1 MNLQNLV
8 GAKAADKIQQSGIN
22 ILQACEMEIQYI
34 AGKAAAKKITA
45 AKEML
50 NIVHDKLQIK
60 SSIDIYEIVK
70 DMQFLDHE
78 RFEVLAL
85 NRNNKVIE
93 RILISQGG
101 TFSTVVDLK
110 ILFKRILICGA
121 SSFICVHNHPS
132 GNKDASQADIDLTRK
147 ITAAANVLDLKLL
160 DHIIVA
166 GNNYTSFADNGMM

>member
-1 MNLQNLV
+1 MNLEILI
-8 GAKAADKIQQSGIN
+8 GAKAADKIQKSGIN
-22 ILQACEMEIQYI
+22 ILQACEIEIQYI

-50 NIVHDKLQIK
+50 NIVHDRLQIK
-60 SSIDIYEIVK
+60 CSIDIYEIVK

-93 RILISQGG
+93 RIIISQGG
-101 TFSTVVDLK
+101 ISSTVVDLK
-110 ILFKRILICGA
+110 ILFKRVLICGA

-132 GNKDASQADIDLTRK
+132 GNLDASQADIDLTRK
-147 ITAAANVLDLKLL
+147 INAAANVLDLKLL